1 MKKKLVMVIASMV
14 FSLPLAFAQQTGGA
28 NPQSSSDNEFV
39 TKAAGGGLAEV
50 QLGQLAAQKASNP
63 DVKQFA
69 QKMVDDHSR
78 ANDELKNV
86 ASQKNV
92 TLPTDLPPEEQQLR
106 DRLQNMSGQEFDRT
120 YMRHMVQDHAKD
132 VAEFQREATR
142 GQDNDVKQFAS
153 KTLPVLQQHLKMARQ
168 VAGKVGASGARSSE
182 GKTGASDQQR

>member
-1 MKKKLVMVIASMV
+1 MKKKLVIVIVSMV
-14 FSLPLAFAQQTGGA
+14 VSLPLAFAQQTGGT

-50 QLGQLAAQKASNP
+50 QLGQFAAQKASNP

-120 YMRHMVQDHAKD
+120 YMRHMVQDHVKD

-142 GQDNDVKQFAS
+142 GQDSDVKQFAS

-168 VAGKVGASGARSSE
+168 VASKVGASGARSSQ
-182 GKTGASDQQR
+182 GKSEQQR